1 MRIWLLCWLTFQ
13 CVSRKTFFQLYRGDG
28 GGNIIISRSY
38 QKDFRIID
46 LSLVF
51 FYSSLTINNRY
62 RSCSTPLRK
71 VSKMCEIFVHM
82 NMHFPNCQIWSKPLS
97 WVRTKIMQI
106 IFRVLDRLLTSVILV
121 KSTMFFAIYHLGTA
135 VEASQ
140 AGRRRQRLAGSLRPY
155 GYETQQQPSASSI
168 NLQETY
174 FLCHW

>member
-1 MRIWLLCWLTFQ
+1 MRIWLPCWLTFQ

-62 RSCSTPLRK
+62 RSWSTPLRK

-121 KSTMFFAIYHLGTA
+121 KSTMFFAIYHLGT
-135 VEASQ
+135 VEASRRAAARP
-140 AGRRRQRLAGSLRPY
+140 AGRPVDLAA
-155 GYETQQQPSASSI
+155 EWMVTTTAASSI